1 MNIIIDVIKWL
12 LLQLS
17 NLDNLQIFENISSKL
32 IYKYFNNITII
43 LKILKNIEKI
53 KVFLYNKIEYV

>member
-32 IYKYFNNITII
+32 IYKYLNNITII
-43 LKILKNIEKI
+43 LQILKNIEKI

>member
-1 MNIIIDVIKWL
+1 MNIIIDVIIWM

-32 IYKYFNNITII
+32 IYKYLNNITII
-43 LKILKNIEKI
+43 LQILKNIEKI